1 MIGLGN
7 GTRDIVGK
15 LIADSPKVHDWGNGL
30 QSGGLTGEILTTISA
45 YLLDEFGEGNFRSI
59 ETGAGLSTLL
69 FAAARPL
76 QHVAINPDVGL
87 RDRIGNEAKNRQIS
101 LDQTDYLLEFSED
114 VLPDLAKTTKVD
126 IALIDGG
133 HGWPSVFVD
142 FCYMNMML
150 RKGGIMIVD
159 DIILY
164 PCTQLY
170 LLLKHQPGWKL
181 ERTVYSKTTFFR
193 KETDAIRLPDFG
205 GQPYLRNNQIIG

>member
-1 MIGLGN
+1 MAPQ
-7 GTRDIVGK
+7 TRTRETVAV
-15 LIADSPKVHDWGNGL
+15 LIADGPKLHDWGHGL
-30 QSGGLTGEILTTISA
+30 QSGGITGEILTTISA

-76 QHVAINPDVGL
+76 QHIAINPDVGL
-87 RDRIGNEAKNRQIS
+87 HGRISAEAQKRQIS
-101 LDQTDYLLEFSED
+101 LEETDYQLAFSED
-114 VLPDLAKTTKVD
+114 VLPDLAKTTKID

-159 DIILY
+159 DILLF

-170 LLLKHQPGWKL
+170 LLLKHQPGWTL

-193 KETDAIRLPDFG
+193 KETNEVRLPDFG
-205 GQPYLRNNQIIG
+205 GQPYLRNNIILS